1 MLRVPAGL
9 LLMGHGAQ
17 KLFGWFGG
25 AGPEKT
31 GEMMTALGYP
41 QGRLMGLAAGAGE
54 FGAGAGIAL
63 GAATPLSCAGLIA
76 TMTNAAVSAHLPKGL
91 WAHHGGFEYPLVL
104 GAGAAALAVHGP
116 GSLSVDGALGCQR
129 KGLLWGSPPPPSG
142 WWGPPLCSR
151 SAVPTRRTAAH
162 RQTAPCRTAR
172 CRTAPG
178 GIARGRTAQRGAG
191 RLGVGR
197 HSPSGP

>member
-1 MLRVPAGL
+1 MKVTAEDVGVLMLRVPAGL

-129 KGLLWGSPPPPSG
+129 KGLLWG
-142 WWGPPLCSR
+142 LAAT
-151 SAVPTRRTAAH
+151 AVGLVGAAAVLALRRTD
-162 RQTAPCRTAR
+162 QENGSAPADSSVQDRSV
-172 CRTAPG
+172 
-178 GIARGRTAQRGAG
+178 QDSAG
-191 RLGVGR
+191 RDSTG
-197 HSPSGP
+197 

>member
-129 KGLLWGSPPPPSG
+129 KGLLWG
-142 WWGPPLCSR
+142 LAAT
-151 SAVPTRRTAAH
+151 AVGLVGAAAVLALRRTD
-162 RQTAPCRTAR
+162 QENGSAPADSSVQDRSV
-172 CRTAPG
+172 
-178 GIARGRTAQRGAG
+178 QDSAG
-191 RLGVGR
+191 RDSTG
-197 HSPSGP
+197 